1 MDEDKNN
8 IKNYNGPLP
17 QPLMPSEV
25 GRDNAYLSI
34 PWTDSAR
41 MQNCFPKK
49 AVQGMGEPK
58 GLSIGGFVQQ
68 QTDICKIFYYSYKNQ
83 EGSFNTKL

>member
-49 AVQGMGEPK
+49 AV
-58 GLSIGGFVQQ
+58 
-68 QTDICKIFYYSYKNQ
+68 
-83 EGSFNTKL
+83 